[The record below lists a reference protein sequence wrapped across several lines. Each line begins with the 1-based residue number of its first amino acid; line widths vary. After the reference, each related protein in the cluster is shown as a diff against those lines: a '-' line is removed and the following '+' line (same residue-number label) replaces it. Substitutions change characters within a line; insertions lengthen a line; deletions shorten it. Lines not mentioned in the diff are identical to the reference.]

1 MITNHCLYY
10 KNSNEYI
17 YICVYAA
24 AGGVRFA
31 RGAHAEPAQ
40 ASMQTAR
47 ASGTEPLLRVMVE
60 AAEPAAVDH
69 WSSHLADLAAAELN
83 GV

>member
-17 YICVYAA
+17 YIYVYAA

-40 ASMQTAR
+40 ASLQTAR
-47 ASGTEPLLRVMVE
+47 ASAPS
-60 AAEPAAVDH
+60 A
-69 WSSHLADLAAAELN
+69 LARAIIRRCFPNRL
-83 GV
+83 